1 MEWLLE
7 GGKDTIYNTVG
18 VCTICH
24 RKLNVLN
31 LHEDIAKL

>member
-24 RKLNVLN
+24 
-31 LHEDIAKL
+31 